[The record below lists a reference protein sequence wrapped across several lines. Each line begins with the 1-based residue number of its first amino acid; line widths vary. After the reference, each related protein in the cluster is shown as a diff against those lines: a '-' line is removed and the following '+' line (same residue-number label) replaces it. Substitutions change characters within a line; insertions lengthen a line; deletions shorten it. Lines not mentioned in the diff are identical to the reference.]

1 MAVSKESIE
10 RWWDSRLAQGLV
22 MVSISLLVFSFFLKV
37 PDHDQAIL
45 GQLERLTFDLQ
56 MRFLRAY
63 FPRQAK
69 VEPVLI
75 GVDESAEEAFEE
87 PIAMWHKH
95 FAKTLDAMVLAR
107 PAFVGMDVQMPSRS
121 FDTIKPGLDYAFLLS
136 LFRIKQN
143 IPFVVVHTIDRS
155 GNLAKVHETYL
166 NRLGDESF
174 ALDKVLEDADR
185 VARRYNERE
194 IVIEGS
200 LLPFAGHV
208 ARLFGKQPGAGY
220 IDFSIGG
227 TIRYVPIQDVI
238 GWLKDGN
245 VEELKRRFEGRV
257 VLVGSVLRSQDR
269 WNLPVALSEWERD
282 AQGRMITNQ
291 PGVIVHFQTLRSVLG
306 DGLVVPIP
314 DGLKWGICALI
325 MGLLFMPSNRRLYA
339 AAGLAT
345 VVFFALSVTLV
356 TARILIP
363 AATFVLLMWIVVGVG
378 AAADSARTLLQRN
391 RLRNSFKGS
400 VSPAVLQEILAG
412 NLEGGV
418 SAKAEEICVMF
429 TDIRGFTG
437 ISETLPPEQVTNLLT
452 RYFDRMVDCVHR
464 NRGTMD
470 KFMGD
475 GMMVLFGA
483 PKKEGNPC
491 VDAVRC
497 SQQMVRELAQLNT
510 EFAAMGLP
518 PISIGIGINYGKVVV
533 GNIGSTER
541 HNYSAIGD
549 AVNVASRVE
558 GLTKRLGNPIV
569 FTDSVRAQLGD
580 EFDAFDFGEQPIRGH
595 SPMRLWSIKDS
606 PVQA

>member
-1 MAVSKESIE
+1 
-10 RWWDSRLAQGLV
+10 
-22 MVSISLLVFSFFLKV
+22 MVSISLLLFSFFLRV
-37 PDHDQAIL
+37 PDKDQAIL
-45 GQLERLTFDLQ
+45 GQLERLSFDSQ

-63 FPRQAK
+63 VPRDAK

-75 GVDESAEEAFEE
+75 GLDESAEDVFEE

-95 FAKTLDAMVLAR
+95 FAKTLDAMVVAR
-107 PAFVGMDVQMPSRS
+107 PALVGMDVQMPSRS
-121 FDTIKPGLDYAFLLS
+121 FDTIRPGLDLTFLLS
-136 LFRIKQN
+136 LYRIKQN
-143 IPFVVVHTIDRS
+143 VPFVVVHTLDRV
-155 GNLAKVHETYL
+155 GNLAPIHTPYL

-174 ALDKVLEDADR
+174 ALDRVLEDPDR

-200 LLPFAGHV
+200 LTPFSGHI
-208 ARLFGKQPGAGY
+208 ARILGKEPGAGY
-220 IDFSIGG
+220 IDFSVGG

-238 GWLKDGN
+238 SWVKEGN

-257 VLVGSVLRSQDR
+257 VLIGSVLRSLDR
-269 WNLPVALSEWERD
+269 WNLPVALCEWEKD
-282 AQGRMITNQ
+282 SSGRMMTSQ
-291 PGVIVHFQTLRSVLG
+291 PGVIVHYQTLRSMLS
-306 DGLVVPIP
+306 DGLIVPIP
-314 DGLKWGICALI
+314 EWLKWVCCALI
-325 MGLLFMPSNRRLYA
+325 MGLLFVPSNRRLYTA
-339 AAGLAT
+339 AVLAT
-345 VVFFALSVTLV
+345 FVFFALSVTLI

-363 AATFVLLMWIVVGVG
+363 AATFVLIMWISVGVG

-437 ISETLPPEQVTNLLT
+437 ISETLPPEKVTSLLT

-464 NRGTMD
+464 NHGTMD

-497 SQQMVRELAQLNT
+497 ARQMVEELAKLNA
-510 EFAAMGLP
+510 EFAGLGLP
-518 PISIGIGINYGKVVV
+518 PIAIGIGINYGKVVV

-558 GLTKRLGNPIV
+558 GLTKRLGQPIV
-569 FTDSVRAQLGD
+569 FTDSVKSQLGE
-580 EFDAFDFGEQPIRGH
+580 EFETFDFGEQQIRGH
-595 SPMRLWSIKDS
+595 SPMRLWSIKDR
-606 PVQA
+606 PPLA